1 MDILFN
7 LKKFIRTSIDKNTTS
22 ANCLTF
28 DKSGVVLAV
37 GYDNGDLRVLN
48 VKNIQNTDISCP
60 GNEDAVL
67 DVIFDSENKA
77 LVTCGADKTF
87 RIFL

>member
-1 MDILFN
+1 MINF
-7 LKKFIRTSIDKNTTS
+7 FRTSLDKNSTS

-37 GYDNGDLRVLN
+37 GYDNGDLRLMN
-48 VKNIQNTDISCP
+48 IKNIQNMDTSCP
-60 GNEDAVL
+60 GNEDAIL
-67 DVIFDSENKA
+67 DVMFDTDNKA
-77 LVTCGADKTF
+77 LVSCGADRTF